1 MFHRQRSMANIT
13 HVFFNPASGR
23 VTDVQ
28 HPTSGCGGYSGLTRE
43 QLDHREGVSH
53 LLITWDEAYAQVEAA
68 DRARYCKPPVEVSKE
83 RADEALNCLPPFRW
97 TRQSI
102 HASSWE
108 AFAIGEPLTDRL
120 VTWFVRLGRRWF
132 ELVEDR
138 MIDYGALKNAVRG
151 SEAFLQSGNR
161 AGLAA

>member
-1 MFHRQRSMANIT
+1 MSHCKRQMTEIT

-28 HPTSGCGGYSGLTRE
+28 HPASGCGGYSGLTCE
-43 QLDHREGVSH
+43 QLNARDGVSH
-53 LLITWDEAYAQVEAA
+53 LLLTWDEASAQVEAA
-68 DRARYCKPPVEVSKE
+68 DRARYCKPPVEVSQE

-97 TRQSI
+97 TIQY
-102 HASSWE
+102 ASSWE

-120 VTWFVRLGRRWF
+120 VTWFVRLGRLWF

-138 MIDYGALKNAVRG
+138 MIDYDALKSAVRG
-151 SEAFLQSGNR
+151 SKAFLQSGNR